1 MKFSVHVRNSQVEV
15 EGFPTDHPELA
26 IHEIAVP
33 TGDDAPRLG
42 TVWAVSHV
50 PTGTVIIHGLL
61 TRELATMTARMLCA
75 SGIKFGPGH
84 RLPYVLDLFQ
94 AAAQAMSD
102 AYFSTFYSSPE
113 RGGLAHA

>member
-1 MKFSVHVRNSQVEV
+1 MQFSVCVHGQQVEV
-15 EGFPTDHPELA
+15 EGTPTDHPELA
-26 IHEIAVP
+26 IHEIGVA

-50 PTGTVIIHGLL
+50 PTGTVVLHGLL
-61 TRELATMTARMLCA
+61 TKELATMAARMLTA

-84 RLPYVLDLFQ
+84 RLPYVIDLFQ
-94 AAAQAMSD
+94 AAAQAMTD

-113 RGGLAHA
+113 RGSLAHA